1 MMVQQ
6 WAVAAAVAVL
16 LLLLVARK
24 ARAGV
29 TRADAEHQAV
39 DGQLHLVVKGRGRLD
54 PAVWG
59 ALSDLEKVRW
69 PSEPQHAPLEKKLL
83 RAERL
88 LTGCLLP
95 GSAPVLEKTVATL
108 RICSKKFLLR

>member
-1 MMVQQ
+1 MLATWSGAVESCVNEKDATTAEVQF
-6 WAVAAAVAVL
+6 
-16 LLLLVARK
+16 
-24 ARAGV
+24 
-29 TRADAEHQAV
+29 AEEP
-39 DGQLHLVVKGRGRLD
+39 DLKVKGRLD